1 MERQRLRPQ
10 VILLGLISL
19 LNDSASEMI
28 YPLLPVFLT
37 TTLGAT
43 PFIVGMIEGTAEAL
57 SSILKLVAGS
67 ISDRLP
73 RRKPLIVGGYA
84 LATIARAW
92 IAVAGRWPS
101 VLAARLLDR
110 TGKGIRS
117 APRDAMIADVTPVE
131 SRGKAFG
138 FQRAL
143 DHAGAVVGPLLAL
156 LFLEAMHLPM
166 RSVFMIAVIPG
177 AIGVVLLMI
186 ALKEERRSVGAGFS
200 RPDRL
205 EPAATPLPTLFYR
218 ALAAIALFSLAN
230 SSDVFLILQAHAAG
244 VATGLL
250 PLLWAAHHVIK
261 ALFSTQAGAASD
273 RFARRYLLVAGWTTY
288 AVIYF
293 LFPFARSVGAFFV
306 LFVAYAIPFTL
317 TEGSERAWISDFVPA
332 ELRGKGFGI
341 YYLVNGF
348 GVLAGTALFGALYE
362 HVSPRTAFD
371 AGAALAIAAAIA
383 AGTARGTVSSR

>member
-1 MERQRLRPQ
+1 
-10 VILLGLISL
+10 
-19 LNDSASEMI
+19 
-28 YPLLPVFLT
+28 
-37 TTLGAT
+37 
-43 PFIVGMIEGTAEAL
+43 
-57 SSILKLVAGS
+57 
-67 ISDRLP
+67 
-73 RRKPLIVGGYA
+73 
-84 LATIARAW
+84 
-92 IAVAGRWPS
+92 
-101 VLAARLLDR
+101 
-110 TGKGIRS
+110 
-117 APRDAMIADVTPVE
+117 
-131 SRGKAFG
+131 
-138 FQRAL
+138 
-143 DHAGAVVGPLLAL
+143 VVGPLLAL
-156 LFLEAMHLPM
+156 LFLDAMHLPM
-166 RSVFMIAVIPG
+166 RRVFMIAVIPG
-177 AIGVVLLMI
+177 AIGVLLLMI
-186 ALKEERRSVGAGFS
+186 ALKEPRGA
-200 RPDRL
+200 DRG
-205 EPAATPLPTLFYR
+205 PRTAATIEGPALPMTFYR

-230 SSDVFLILQAHAAG
+230 SSDAFLILQAHTAG

-341 YYLVNGF
+341 YYLVSGF

-362 HVSPRTAFD
+362 YVSPQTAFD

-383 AGTARGTVSSR
+383 AGTARGTASSR